1 MNRRLFLASLLAPFA
16 ARFAP
21 KPAFIE
27 SRAFN
32 IEEIARIFDVPPE
45 MLGGEFISLSGAINQ
60 LCDAAGFTWSMTPD
74 KMMRFEPKAVGS
86 NALRV
91 DGLPDRPEHDQVS

>member
-1 MNRRLFLASLLAPFA
+1 MNRRLFLASLFAPFA
-16 ARFAP
+16 AKLAP
-21 KPAFIE
+21 KTEFIE

-32 IEEIARIFDVPPE
+32 IEEIVRVFAVPPE

-91 DGLPDRPEHDQVS
+91 DDLPNRP